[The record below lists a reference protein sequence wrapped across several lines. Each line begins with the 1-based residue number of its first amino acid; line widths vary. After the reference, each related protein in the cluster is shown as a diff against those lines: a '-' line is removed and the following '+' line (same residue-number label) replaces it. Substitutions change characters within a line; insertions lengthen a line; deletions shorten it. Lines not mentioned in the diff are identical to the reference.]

1 VIRGAVDG
9 WAEAEDYDERIYAC
23 QMRHID
29 QAVRSLSSDHQ
40 HAINVE
46 YLNEL
51 GPAVW
56 RSARKTKEE
65 VRMLCVAAEHALVPL
80 LRRRDVVR

>member
-1 VIRGAVDG
+1 VDG

-51 GPAVW
+51 GTCCLEVG
-56 RSARKTKEE
+56 EE
-65 VRMLCVAAEHALVPL
+65 DQGRGQ
-80 LRRRDVVR
+80 DVVRSSRARFGPLASKTRCSAIRC